1 MTAPIDH
8 QRALFR
14 FLSKSARK
22 REPAAPAAAAAR
34 LNVPPDRLA
43 EIAAAMQRRIDAS
56 WPDAPPLSDLLDD
69 PDTETLAAIAA
80 YDWVLV
86 GVYSFG
92 LPPTKTRSGSAESA
106 AHRALKEWAAAH
118 PEQALAPPDATAITE
133 RWFPSGDEIRC
144 RLPWPTTPR
153 RSLKSAPPKPS
164 RTNSAAPSSPWSSSA
179 PSWKPKTPWPIT
191 PAKSPRYCSPAPQSP
206 PTSQTLASHLNLQI
220 LPAQPRTH

>member
-22 REPAAPAAAAAR
+22 REPADPAAAAAR
-34 LNVPPDRLA
+34 LNVPLA
-43 EIAAAMQRRIDAS
+43 ELAETAAAMQRRIDAS
-56 WPDAPPLSDLLDD
+56 WPDAPALSDLLDD
-69 PDTETLAAIAA
+69 PDTEMLAAIAA

-133 RWFPSGDEIRC
+133 RWFPSGDESDVAFLAANAATIVEVRPAETEPHEL
-144 RLPWPTTPR
+144 RRALFALVKLRAVLEAEDALANHPREIAALLLTDAPVTPD
-153 RSLKSAPPKPS
+153 L
-164 RTNSAAPSSPWSSSA
+164 
-179 PSWKPKTPWPIT
+179 
-191 PAKSPRYCSPAPQSP
+191 
-206 PTSQTLASHLNLQI
+206 QTLASHLNLQI
-220 LPAQPRTH
+220 LPAQPHPH

>member
-34 LNVPPDRLA
+34 LNVPLPELA
-43 EIAAAMQRRIDAS
+43 EIAAATQRRIDAS
-56 WPDAPPLSDLLDD
+56 WPDAPSLSDLLGA
-69 PDTETLAAIAA
+69 PDADALARIAA

-118 PEQALAPPDATAITE
+118 PEQALAPPGATAITE
-133 RWFPSGDEIRC
+133 RWFPSGDESDVAFLADNAATIVEVRPAETEPHEL
-144 RLPWPTTPR
+144 RRALFALVKLRAVLEAEDALANHPR
-153 RSLKSAPPKPS
+153 EI
-164 RTNSAAPSSPWSSSA
+164 AALLLTDAS
-179 PSWKPKTPWPIT
+179 IT
-191 PAKSPRYCSPAPQSP
+191 PDL
-206 PTSQTLASHLNLQI
+206 QTLASSLNLQV

>member
-22 REPAAPAAAAAR
+22 REPADPAAAAAR
-34 LNVPPDRLA
+34 LNVPLPELA

-56 WPDAPPLSDLLDD
+56 WPDAPALSDLLGA
-69 PDTETLAAIAA
+69 PDADALARIAA

-92 LPPTKTRSGSAESA
+92 LPPTKTRSGGAESA

-118 PEQALAPPDATAITE
+118 PEQALAPPGATAITE
-133 RWFPSGDEIRC
+133 RWFPSGDESDVAFLAADAATIVEVRPAETEPHEL
-144 RLPWPTTPR
+144 RRALFALVKLRAVLEAEDALANRPR
-153 RSLKSAPPKPS
+153 EI
-164 RTNSAAPSSPWSSSA
+164 AALLLTDA
-179 PSWKPKTPWPIT
+179 PIT
-191 PAKSPRYCSPAPQSP
+191 PDL
-206 PTSQTLASHLNLQI
+206 QTLASSLNLQI
-220 LPAQPRTH
+220 LPAQPHTH